1 MLDYLAEP
9 PVARQSIK
17 VTIGTAFGEGR
28 LTPDAN
34 QTGAGLSAATA
45 VTDNAAVVAAQAT
58 VAANV
63 ATLVADG
70 ASPTQAHVTTLNTNW
85 GTLNTAITT
94 LAADVAA
101 LNSAITGDVQVTW
114 DTTKVT
120 TVTQLKR
127 AFDAALQAAAGGG
140 ILTA

>member
-1 MLDYLAEP
+1 M
-9 PVARQSIK
+9 ARQSIK

-34 QTGAGLSAATA
+34 QTGAGLNATTLVADQVLSAASL
-45 VTDNAAVVAAQAT
+45 
-58 VAANV
+58 

-70 ASPTQAHVTTLNTNW
+70 AAPTQAHVTAFAATY
-85 GTLNTAITT
+85 TT
-94 LAADVAA
+94 LAADIAA
-101 LNSAITGDVQVTW
+101 LNTAITGDVQITW

-120 TVTQLKR
+120 TITQLKR
-127 AFDAALQAAAGGG
+127 AFDAALQAAGGGG